1 MDHQLIAQIYTAG
14 VDPARFEDLLNV
26 WADKIVANHVL
37 GEPAALDRP
46 EIVAHIRQALFVL
59 DGMDSETGSADGGD
73 DDRWTSSPYAVLLCD
88 GQGRIHGANPAA
100 RSRYSVQHVAEL
112 PFDADAIEAI
122 LRQAS
127 RLANGPGTP
136 AVIVARN
143 RSLDQRTVLSLQY
156 HANRTAAGGS
166 GERVRLTSNEL
177 HWPNELNRI
186 LQSTFGLST
195 AECAVMQLMAE
206 GASVAKVAE
215 QRGSS
220 VATVRVQVR
229 SIYDKTGVRS
239 QPELLRL
246 AISFASLFHRSGPTG
261 ADGDDGLE
269 PSHHPTAAE
278 RHLLMLPDGRR
289 LDYSDL
295 GDPRGH
301 PVVFL
306 HDEYYGDCWARE
318 TVASATA
325 RGLRIITPA
334 RAHYGRSDGYPLGV
348 ETTEQFASDLEVL
361 LHHIGISRFTLLARR
376 TGFRF
381 AVEVGH
387 RMGDRVTGAV
397 ALSPG
402 LPAQSAED
410 YRHMTRLARF
420 ISLAVFKN
428 PALLELVCK
437 AGIRYF
443 RQMGPKKLAQ
453 LLNRGCAEDLAVLED
468 PRQWALI
475 RRGMEFSSVN
485 GYLGYIHDVAHDPVR
500 AWRRTVSC
508 PVHIRCLIGA
518 RDPHDRARRAQRC
531 IDAGADLS
539 VALVEGA
546 GQLFFYAHARHV
558 LDELRAVNAGTL

>member
-1 MDHQLIAQIYTAG
+1 MDHQLIQQIYTAG

-26 WADKIVANHVL
+26 WADKIVANHAL

-46 EIVAHIRQALFVL
+46 EIVAHIRQALSVL
-59 DGMDSETGSADGGD
+59 DDMNAESGSAGWGEDETGAN
-73 DDRWTSSPYAVLLCD
+73 SPYAVLLCD
-88 GQGRIHGANPAA
+88 GHGRIQGANPAA
-100 RSRYSVQHVAEL
+100 RSRYDVQHVAEL

-122 LRQAS
+122 LRDAA
-127 RLANGPGTP
+127 RLASGPGTP
-136 AVIVARN
+136 TVVVARS
-143 RSLDQRTVLSLQY
+143 RSRDQRTVVSLQ
-156 HANRTAAGGS
+156 HQPGRTADGGAAG
-166 GERVRLTSNEL
+166 RVRLTSNDL
-177 HWPNELNRI
+177 HWPEELNRV
-186 LQSTFGLST
+186 LQSTFGLSA
-195 AECAVMQLMAE
+195 AECSVMQLMAE

-246 AISFASLFHRSGPTG
+246 AISFASLFRSEPTA
-261 ADGDDGLE
+261 ADGDDDGLE
-269 PSHHPTAAE
+269 PRHHPTEAE

-289 LDYSDL
+289 LDYSDM
-295 GDPRGH
+295 GDPRGR

-306 HDEYYGDCWARE
+306 HDEYYGDSWARE
-318 TVASATA
+318 IITSATA
-325 RGLRIITPA
+325 RRLRIIAPA
-334 RAHYGRSDGYPLGV
+334 RAHYGRSDGYPPGV
-348 ETTEQFASDLEVL
+348 EATEQFAADLEVL
-361 LHHIGISRFTLLARR
+361 LDHLGIGRFTLLARR

-381 AVEVGH
+381 AVEVSH
-387 RMGDRVTGAV
+387 RTSDRVVGVV

-402 LPAQSAED
+402 LPAQSPED

-437 AGIRYF
+437 AGIRYY
-443 RQMGPKKLAQ
+443 RQMGPKRLAQ
-453 LLNRGCAEDLAVLED
+453 LLNRGCAEDLAVLDD
-468 PRQWALI
+468 PQQWALI
-475 RRGMEFSSVN
+475 RPGMDFSSAN

-500 AWRRTVSC
+500 AWRRTLSC

-546 GQLFFYAHARHV
+546 GQLFFYSHARRV